1 MIKTSRMIIYLTP
14 FICSRLKFYLLAVIG
29 NYDSEPQL
37 SLFFFLPLQLLL
49 NVLII

>member
-1 MIKTSRMIIYLTP
+1 MYVTS
-14 FICSRLKFYLLAVIG
+14 FIFCRLKFNLLAILG

-37 SLFFFLPLQLLL
+37 YFFFFLPLQLLL

>member
-1 MIKTSRMIIYLTP
+1 MITTSRMIMYVTS
-14 FICSRLKFYLLAVIG
+14 FIFCRLKFNLLAILG

-37 SLFFFLPLQLLL
+37 YFFFLPLQLLL

>member
-14 FICSRLKFYLLAVIG
+14 FICSRLKFYLLVVIG

-37 SLFFFLPLQLLL
+37 SPFFLPLQLLL